1 MHTDLYHLTN
11 TDKEESSALTKE
23 NKQIEKKLKNLNHLK
38 YGDKKTLSAVE
49 IENSY
54 FGNGVLVKDTSSK
67 EVCYIDILGGFGNH
81 SFGDKPDASYSI
93 YEIAVREDNIDYVL
107 DSMESIYKKS
117 DQIMDECYD
126 EIYKEITG
134 FFENNSDSDWDI
146 RLKDEFSLEYLKENW
161 YANGLSINDD
171 CIEVCIGIKAAENP
185 EHDSF
190 YNVSIF
196 IDYSTQ
202 EPEVSFDIVW

>member
-1 MHTDLYHLTN
+1 MSFFGKLFN

-67 EVCYIDILGGFGNH
+67 DVCYIDILGGFGNH
-81 SFGDKPDASYSI
+81 SFGDKPDASYGI

-146 RLKDEFSLEYLKENW
+146 RLKDEFSLEYLKRK
-161 YANGLSINDD
+161 L
-171 CIEVCIGIKAAENP
+171 VCKWTV
-185 EHDSF
+185 
-190 YNVSIF
+190 Y
-196 IDYSTQ
+196 
-202 EPEVSFDIVW
+202 

>member
-1 MHTDLYHLTN
+1 MSFFGKLLN

-81 SFGDKPDASYSI
+81 SFGDKPDASYGI

-161 YANGLSINDD
+161 YVNGLSINDD